1 MGECMQ
7 NYHDLLKAAID
18 HGQDQFNVR
27 TGKVCR
33 VLVGCQLQYNLAD
46 GFPAI
51 TTKKLAFNN
60 MKGEL
65 LGFFRGYDNAAD
77 FRALGCTVW
86 DQNANET
93 KAWLENPYRRG
104 QDDLGRVYGK
114 QWIDWKAYR
123 EVPSGDSDEADRL
136 FEADYQ
142 LVSDDGK
149 VSVFRKSI
157 NQLENALRKLMTD
170 PSDRRII
177 VSGWNVAEFD
187 MMALPPC
194 HMDYRFVAFDGQTPD
209 APKVLHVVMTIRSWD
224 LFLGAPFNIASTSL
238 FLAIM
243 ACLAGM
249 LPGTVTIQATN
260 AHLYEDHYEQVREQ
274 IARDHMAPPALH
286 FSERIRP
293 VTVDQ
298 IPGVFT
304 RIEPDDISLVGYL
317 SHAAIK
323 APMAA

>member
-1 MGECMQ
+1 MQ
-7 NYHDLLKAAID
+7 NYHQLLKTVLE
-18 HGQDQFNVR
+18 HGLDQFNTR

-33 VLVGCQLQYNLAD
+33 AVVGYQLQFDLAA

-65 LGFFRGYDNAAD
+65 LGFFRGYSNAAD

-86 DQNANET
+86 DDNANKT
-93 KAWLENPYRRG
+93 AAWLANPNRKG
-104 QDDLGRVYGK
+104 LDDLGPVYGK
-114 QWIDWKAYR
+114 QWTDWTSYR
-123 EVPSGDSDEADRL
+123 ETDSADSDAADRL
-136 FEADYQ
+136 FEEGYR
-142 LVSDDGK
+142 LVCDDGK

-157 NQLENALRKLMTD
+157 NQLENALRKLITD

-177 VSGWNVAEFD
+177 VSGWNVGEFD
-187 MMALPPC
+187 LMALPPC
-194 HMDYRFVAFDGQTPD
+194 HMDYRFVAFDGPSPD

-243 ACLAGM
+243 ARLSGM
-249 LPGTVTIQATN
+249 EPGTVSIQATN

-274 IARDHMAPPALH
+274 LSREHMQQPTLWLSDNIKQA
-286 FSERIRP
+286 SI
-293 VTVDQ
+293 DN

-304 RIEPDDISLVGYL
+304 RIQPDDIKLDGYQ